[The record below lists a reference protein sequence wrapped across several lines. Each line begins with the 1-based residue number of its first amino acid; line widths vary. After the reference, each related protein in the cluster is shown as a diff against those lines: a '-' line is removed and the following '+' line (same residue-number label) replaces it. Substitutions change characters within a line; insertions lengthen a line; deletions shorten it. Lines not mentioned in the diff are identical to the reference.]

1 MSEVQ
6 TKKAQQTIS
15 LLTDFGTR
23 DQYVGT
29 LKGVI
34 KSINPAADII
44 DICHGVA
51 SHDIRA
57 AAFQLRVSYAFF
69 PKGTVHCVVVDP
81 GVGSSRSS
89 IVIRKDGYF
98 FVGPDNGVFT
108 YLLDDPGKCQIRYIE
123 NNRFFLK
130 RISTTFHGRDVF
142 APVSAYLCRKNI
154 FRSVGPVCKEPVVFT
169 KPRCERS
176 ETRIFGSIIYC
187 DTFGNL
193 ITNIPVDWVSTDKD
207 YRLKIKSHLITR
219 FSTSYASGKKG
230 QLMAIK
236 GSSGFVEI
244 ACCQLSAKD
253 FVKAGYGQTIT
264 VSIR

>member
-1 MSEVQ
+1 MSGIPH
-6 TKKAQQTIS
+6 KKAQQTIS
-15 LLTDFGTR
+15 LLTDFGMS

-34 KSINPAADII
+34 KSINPDADII

-51 SHDIRA
+51 PHDIRA

-81 GVGSSRSS
+81 GVGTSRTS
-89 IVIRKDGYF
+89 IVIRKDGYY
-98 FVGPDNGVFT
+98 FVGPNNGVFT
-108 YLLDDPGKCQIRYIE
+108 YLFDEPGKCQIRYIE
-123 NNRFFLK
+123 NKRYFLK
-130 RISTTFHGRDVF
+130 TISTTFHGRDVF
-142 APVSAYLCRKNI
+142 APVSARLSRTNI
-154 FRSVGPVCKEPVVFT
+154 FSRIGPVCTKPVLFT

-176 ETRIFGSIIYC
+176 ETQIVGAIIYC

-193 ITNIPVDWVSTDKD
+193 ITNIPVDWVSADKD
-207 YRLKIKSHLITR
+207 YFLKIKSRLIKGL
-219 FSTSYASGKKG
+219 STSYATGKKG
-230 QLMAIK
+230 QLMAVK

-244 ACCQLSAKD
+244 ACCQMSAQSYL
-253 FVKAGYGQTIT
+253 KAGYSQTIS